1 MHLERVLGSIHS
13 LADLPSLVAALGH
26 QPVYE
31 PVPNEAWNK
40 ARQRPLEVTAVG
52 WADGLP
58 WFAISSRVHLEDCA
72 RLATRVVRR
81 GRAAIVLALDA
92 SIRRLAIA
100 AAFDRLALL
109 DLDLTQPD
117 PEAVDSLARLAG
129 SSGGRSMAF
138 AARAADALS
147 TEPVSQ
153 RFFRQFRSTLEH
165 MAGELPCAL
174 SADERHRFALLQL
187 TRILFLY
194 FVQTNGWLGGRE
206 RFLAEEVDRCLAR
219 GRRIHRDLLRPLFF
233 GTLNRPHPERSRL
246 ALQFGAIP
254 FLNGGLFE
262 PHPLERRCGADV
274 PNVLWCAAF
283 DRLFE
288 RFHFTVSERDRTGQV
303 GPDMLGRVFEGVMA
317 PEARR
322 SSGTFY
328 TPSALVQRVV
338 DAALVALLA
347 DRLGCSEAEAER
359 RLNDPDAAA
368 RSALSRITVLDPAA
382 GSGAFLLYTL
392 ERLSRMESRD
402 RGGLAAR
409 KRRVLQH
416 NLFGV
421 DQNAAAVRLAELR
434 LWLAVIADEP
444 AEHPERVSPLPNLDC
459 LIRQGDSLFDPGGLE
474 LGAAFAA
481 ADSHTTAVARL
492 RREVVQ
498 ASGSRKRDLERRLR
512 NQETQL
518 FGQLLDGAESR
529 QQANIAECLSEARAP
544 DLFGRPRGLDAEL
557 AARLRQQ
564 REALRRLRR
573 ARNRLRQEG
582 EVPWFHYQTHFA
594 DVFARGGFDLVVGNP
609 PWLRSEAIPGDLRK
623 RLASRYSWWRSTTGT
638 YGNSPDLAIAFAER
652 ALELAAP
659 QGFVALLIPAKLGTA
674 SYGAAARHA
683 LASTTR
689 LHAVVDLTRSA
700 GADFDAT
707 VYPLALIAGKRAPH
721 STDRVRTTFETAGSP
736 TVRQAELRGGGPW
749 VLTNEGARRIA
760 ARLVATHPALREAVV
775 CHLGLKT
782 GLNRVFLNPPAALEP
797 EMVRWAIRGR
807 DLRPFSFRRQVRL
820 LWTHT
825 AAGSPARALP
835 PGVMT
840 HLASFEQ
847 ALRSRKDYRSGPWWT
862 MFRSNPAVAP
872 HRVVW
877 ADLSRRLIAA
887 ALTEESDRDCIPLN
901 SCYVAPAATAV
912 RAEAIAAWLNST
924 WIRALG
930 RLGAVPASGGFVRF
944 NARVVSQLPLAV
956 AALDDPALAAL
967 ARAGRLG
974 EEVQSSL
981 DALVARH
988 LELSSAAQRTLRA
1001 SLDQTP
1007 RDRR

>member
-1 MHLERVLGSIHS
+1 MLLEQVLGSIHS
-13 LADLPSLVAALGH
+13 LPDLPRLVAALGH
-26 QPVYE
+26 QPMYE
-31 PVPNEAWNK
+31 PLPNEAWNK
-40 ARQRPLEVTAVG
+40 AHQRLLEVTAVG
-52 WADGLP
+52 SADGLP
-58 WFAISSRVHLEDCA
+58 WFAISSRVHHEDCA
-72 RLATRVVRR
+72 RLARRVARR
-81 GRAAIVLALDA
+81 GSAAIVLALDE
-92 SIRRLAIA
+92 SMRRLAIA
-100 AAFDRLALL
+100 AAFDRLALV
-109 DLDLTQPD
+109 DLDLTRPD

-129 SSGGRSMAF
+129 SSGGGPMAF

-165 MAGELPCAL
+165 MAGELPCPLPAN
-174 SADERHRFALLQL
+174 ERHRFALLQL

-194 FVQTNGWLGGRE
+194 FVQTKGWLGGRE

-233 GTLNRPHPERSRL
+233 GTLNRPRPERSRL

-283 DRLFE
+283 DQLFE
-288 RFHFTVSERDRTGQV
+288 RFHFTVSERDGIGQV

-317 PEARR
+317 PDARR

-328 TPSALVQRVV
+328 TPSALVRRVV

-347 DRLGCSEAEAER
+347 DRLACPDAEAER
-359 RLNDPDAAA
+359 RLNDPDTAV
-368 RSALSRITVLDPAA
+368 RNALSSITVLDPAA

-392 ERLSRMESRD
+392 ERLSRMKSGD
-402 RGGLAAR
+402 RGIAAR
-409 KRRVLQH
+409 KRLVLHH

-421 DQNAAAVRLAELR
+421 DQNATAVRLAELR

-459 LIRQGDSLFDPGGLE
+459 LIRQGDSLFNPGGLE
-474 LGAAFAA
+474 LGSAFASGDPHTA
-481 ADSHTTAVARL
+481 ALARL

-498 ASGSRKRDLERRLR
+498 ASGCRKRDLERRLR
-512 NQETQL
+512 NQETLL
-518 FGQLLDGAESR
+518 FGRLLDSAESR
-529 QQANIAECLSEARAP
+529 HQGNIDECLREARAP
-544 DLFGRPRGLDAEL
+544 DLFGRTRGLDAEL
-557 AARLRQQ
+557 GARLNQL
-564 REALRRLRR
+564 RENLRRLRR
-573 ARNRLRQEG
+573 ARNRLRHEG

-623 RLASRYSWWRSTTGT
+623 RLASRYSWWRSTSGT
-638 YGNSPDLAIAFAER
+638 YGNSPDLAIAFVER

-659 QGFVALLIPAKLGTA
+659 HGTVALLIPAKLSTA

-707 VYPLALIAGKRAPH
+707 VYPLALIAGKRAPDL
-721 STDRVRTTFETAGSP
+721 SDRVRTSFETAGSV
-736 TVRQAELRGGGPW
+736 TVRQTELRGGGPW
-749 VLTNEGARRIA
+749 VLRNEGARRIA
-760 ARLVATHPALREAVV
+760 VRLAATHPVLGETVV

-782 GLNRVFLNPPAALEP
+782 GLNRVFLNPSADLDP

-807 DLRPFSFRRQVRL
+807 DLRPFFFSRKVRL

-825 AAGSPARALP
+825 AAGNPASALP

-840 HLASFEQ
+840 HLAPFERS
-847 ALRSRKDYRSGPWWT
+847 LRSRKDYRSGPWWM
-862 MFRSNPAVAP
+862 MFRVGPAVAT
-872 HRVVW
+872 HRVIW
-877 ADLSRRLIAA
+877 ADLSRQLMAA
-887 ALTEESDRDCIPLN
+887 ALTAESDRDCIPLN

-912 RAEAIAAWLNST
+912 RADAIAAWLNST
-924 WIRALG
+924 WIRALA

-956 AALDDPALAAL
+956 SALDDGALAAH

-981 DALVARH
+981 DALVAQH
-988 LELSSAAQRTLRA
+988 LDLSSALQRTLRA
-1001 SLDQTP
+1001 SLDQTTS
-1007 RDRR
+1007 DRR